1 MLSRRQCIEQREEER
16 RRHDHLQCIIC
27 VPQVD
32 QVIAA
37 TQKGA
42 VLVYNRQMKLQTNTS
57 IGVASP
63 VSGCDYLSQLKRIV
77 VITETSIVIWDHKPK
92 TKNQT
97 NFFTL
102 KPMQNIML
110 CVCTVTQSEDTGEDS
125 ILIGDDAGFV
135 NLLVVG
141 TEDLNLQK
149 TKERNAL
156 QSQILDPRLLRR
168 TILRRKLHHEW
179 VLRVKYFPHLNSFV
193 SCSSDSVHSVVL
205 DDIRK
210 LADCQ
215 PIRTL
220 AVPRGVNAFDYCVKA
235 NTFVTGGEDKIVRL
249 WNPNMFGKPKA
260 MLSGHNCIITEVVIN
275 EADQHII
282 SLSTEGMF
290 RVWDIQTIAVLQVFI
305 LGEHQVDRHF
315 NSMVFDHR
323 RKRLIAGSDA
333 IDLVPL
339 TSAVQD
345 SLQVPVSHD
354 RSINVLVCSKATGMV
369 VTICS
374 KSVIKVWSVQSGR
387 KLYHIAHPHGRSVE
401 VTAAAVDDFG
411 KDLVT
416 GAIDGS
422 LITWELR
429 NGEKI
434 RSLPPVTE
442 NTEENKRI
450 SHLFY
455 MSLNEPQIIIAV
467 GWNNTIKMIQGGQDE
482 TSLSVLGTF
491 PNIAM
496 EIENSLFPFKQRQS
510 PSGQSSIMKQGYPD
524 EVGLCGIDFLD
535 SYAEHLLAIGW
546 SNLII
551 VWNFE
556 TAAILQIFNEEQL
569 SDTMEANEQN
579 DLIMDVE
586 SSKVQVVKFI
596 PIKKTSIEHEAA
608 RVQPEVVSQESI
620 DLIKDVSKLSIMF
633 RFAESYT
640 ASEYSQAELNPPAPE
655 EPEPLPAVEPS
666 PILLSAHQDGS
677 VQFWSLEGI
686 QLDKILPT
694 LQFCHPITAISVA
707 NTMPLVVAGNHKGY
721 IIIWDI
727 ETLITDPSARNKE
740 PINRII
746 SWRAHILPIVSIVFL
761 EEVNVVIS
769 ASVDSSVRVWYSLN
783 GHYIGYFGQHSFL
796 HLMNPIE
803 FVLPSDITE
812 APVESKQSQKADHL
826 DYPLMLDW
834 KRWKPFDRESY
845 LMKLQQQRKTLDVDQ
860 DKKFFKSI
868 TLPRLKQKPMESSTS
883 GTRAMGAVFRALPV
897 YNMDPLFEVDQFKNV
912 TFPEEKRRDSLH
924 NIFAREKK
932 VTILTTK
939 AVAKGSII
947 HPIQTCYTFNATT
960 APPPYVML

>member
-1 MLSRRQCIEQREEER
+1 
-16 RRHDHLQCIIC
+16 
-27 VPQVD
+27 
-32 QVIAA
+32 
-37 TQKGA
+37 
-42 VLVYNRQMKLQTNTS
+42 
-57 IGVASP
+57 
-63 VSGCDYLSQLKRIV
+63 
-77 VITETSIVIWDHKPK
+77 
-92 TKNQT
+92 
-97 NFFTL
+97 
-102 KPMQNIML
+102 MQNIML
-110 CVCTVTQSEDTGEDS
+110 CICTVTQSEYTGEDS

-168 TILRRKLHHEW
+168 TILRRKLHQEW

-210 LADCQ
+210 LGDCQ

-220 AVPRGVNAFDYCVKA
+220 SVPRGVNAFDYCVKA

-249 WNPNMFGKPKA
+249 WNPNMFLKPKA
-260 MLSGHNCIITEVVIN
+260 LLSGHNCIITEVVIN

-305 LGEHQVDRHF
+305 LGEHQLDRHF
-315 NSMVFDHR
+315 NSMVFDHKH
-323 RKRLIAGSDA
+323 KRLIAGSQS

-345 SLQVPVSHD
+345 SLQVPRSHE
-354 RSINVLVCSKATGMV
+354 RSINVLVYNKTTETV

-374 KSVIKVWSVQSGR
+374 KSVIKVWNIRSGR
-387 KLYHIAHPHGRSVE
+387 KVYHIAEPHGHAVE
-401 VTAAAVDDFG
+401 VTAAAVDEIG
-411 KDLVT
+411 NELVT
-416 GAIDGS
+416 GANDGS

-429 NGEKI
+429 SGEKI

-442 NTEENKRI
+442 SNEENKRI
-450 SHLFY
+450 SYLFY
-455 MSLNEPQIIIAV
+455 MNLKEVQMIIAV
-467 GWNNTIKMIQGGQDE
+467 GWHNSIKIIQGGPDE
-482 TSLSVLGTF
+482 SYLSVLGTF
-491 PNIAM
+491 PNIAK
-496 EIENSLFPFKQRQS
+496 EIDNSLFPFKQRLS
-510 PSGQSSIMKQGYPD
+510 PSGQSNPKKQDDPD
-524 EVGLCGIDFLD
+524 DVGLCGIDILECN
-535 SYAEHLLAIGW
+535 AEPLLAIGW

-556 TAAILQIFNEEQL
+556 AASILQIFNEDRL
-569 SDTMEANEQN
+569 SDTTDASEQN
-579 DLIMDVE
+579 DLMMDVE

-596 PIKKTSIEHEAA
+596 PVKRQFIEQDVPGGNTEI
-608 RVQPEVVSQESI
+608 QSKESLGLLM
-620 DLIKDVSKLSIMF
+620 DTSKLSILF
-633 RFAESYT
+633 KFAESFT
-640 ASEYSQAELNPPAPE
+640 TSEYSQAEQNQPAPAATE
-655 EPEPLPAVEPS
+655 EIALLPAVEPN

-677 VQFWSLEGI
+677 VQFWSLEGV

-694 LQFCHPITAISVA
+694 LQFCNPITAISIGE
-707 NTMPLVVAGNHKGY
+707 TTSLVVAGNHKGY

-727 ETLITDPSARNKE
+727 EPLFDNPSAPNKE
-740 PINRII
+740 PIHRII
-746 SWRAHILPIVSIVFL
+746 SWRAHILSIVSIVFL
-761 EEVNVVIS
+761 EHVNVVVS

-783 GHYIGYFGQHSFL
+783 GHYIGYFGQHSSL
-796 HLMNPIE
+796 LLTNPSE

-812 APVESKQSQKADHL
+812 APVESKSKQSQKADQL

-834 KRWKPFDRESY
+834 KRWKPFDREGY
-845 LMKLQQQRKTLDVDQ
+845 LIKLQLQRKALDVDQ

-883 GTRAMGAVFRALPV
+883 GTRAKGAVFRALPV
-897 YNMDPLFEVDQFKNV
+897 YNMDPLFQVDQFKNIK
-912 TFPEEKRRDSLH
+912 FPEEKRRDSLH
-924 NIFAREKK
+924 NIFAREKRA
-932 VTILTTK
+932 TISTTK
-939 AVAKGSII
+939 TVARGSIL
-947 HPIQTCYTFNATT
+947 HPIQTCYIFNATT